1 MTHANAAMPDA
12 ATARSSGGLG
22 GIPRPRAVE
31 RAGGLLVLAP
41 YPHPVGNRRAD
52 PGDEGRRL
60 PIVPDPDEAVV
71 PAGPVPV
78 GRLPGHVPSRRRRG
92 RLPGMMIGI
101 YDEYNWLSG
110 AIRLGGLLHA
120 GQCADGADHVVG
132 RQPLLSRDRSA
143 RATVWR
149 GAGCS
154 RRRCFARCAGG
165 MISTVC
171 WPETRG
177 ARWRLAKA
185 DMPRYACRSVAEAD
199 GVPGGRIRPGTL
211 P

>member
-12 ATARSSGGLG
+12 ATARSSGGWEEFRAPG
-22 GIPRPRAVE
+22 PWNAPAAYWFWHRIPTRSEIVAQIQAMRDAGYQSFQIQTRLSFPRD
-31 RAGGLLVLAP
+31 RYLSDDYLAMC
-41 YPHPVGNRRAD
+41 
-52 PGDEGRRL
+52 RL
-60 PIVPDPDEAVV
+60 AADEA
-71 PAGPVPV
+71 A
-78 GRLPGHVPSRRRRG
+78 SR
-92 RLPGMMIGI
+92 GMMIGI
-101 YDEYNWLSG
+101 YDEYNSTTT
-110 AIRLGGLLHA
+110 IA
-120 GQCADGADHVVG
+120 GPVC
-132 RQPLLSRDRSA
+132 

-185 DMPRYACRSVAEAD
+185 DMPRYALSVGRRS
-199 GVPGGRIRPGTL
+199 
-211 P
+211 